1 MHDTRLYAT
10 EILLAIT
17 SSNLPWT
24 GTASE
29 GFSIIGY
36 SLGGGIAASFTSY
49 FPRLINS
56 LVLLA
61 PCGLLKSEKVT
72 YFTRFFPESVLQYF
86 AGRQLQNYEVSAAVP
101 EDLDGKGNGTGDESV
116 VVLDLPRASTF
127 TQNVSIPAVVAW
139 QLEHHRGFLHSF
151 MSCVRYAPATNQHA
165 HWRRIGSRL
174 TAQNT
179 ASAAADPEIQ
189 KDGLEGGKVLV
200 IVGQTDPIITEED
213 LRPDAIE
220 ALGGPQNVDFRIAIG
235 GHEFPISNP
244 ISTVSSIAEFWG
256 LNS

>member
-1 MHDTRLYAT
+1 M
-10 EILLAIT
+10 
-17 SSNLPWT
+17 
-24 GTASE
+24 
-29 GFSIIGY
+29 
-36 SLGGGIAASFTSY
+36 
-49 FPRLINS
+49 
-56 LVLLA
+56 
-61 PCGLLKSEKVT
+61 
-72 YFTRFFPESVLQYF
+72 LQYF
-86 AGRQLQNYEVSAAVP
+86 AGRQLRNYEVSVTVP
-101 EDLDGKGNGTGDESV
+101 EGLDSKGNGTGDESAIV
-116 VVLDLPRASTF
+116 SNLPRTSISTPI
-127 TQNVSIPAVVAW
+127 VDIPAVVAW
-139 QLEHHRGFLHSF
+139 QIEHHQGFLHSF
-151 MSCVRYAPATNQHA
+151 MSCVRYAPATNQHG
-165 HWRRIGSRL
+165 HWRRLGNRL

-220 ALGGPQNVDFRIAIG
+220 ALGGPQNVDFRIARG